1 MRRGFCQFL
10 LFAAVI
16 APGAWLAEAAEPP
29 AGSSSINRLFGAG
42 INVSDIDR
50 SIDFYTKV
58 IGLKIAFSTPARN
71 GMREVALSLSGSL
84 TDGTVLV
91 LAWHDGTPLQP
102 GHETFGRIITNAVSA
117 KAVGERAKAMG
128 YDVKEIGGGHTIFLT
143 DPDGYGVEVYQPG
156 AETPK

>member
-1 MRRGFCQFL
+1 MRRVCQFL
-10 LFAAVI
+10 LFAAAI
-16 APGAWLAEAAEPP
+16 APGAGLSEAAEPP
-29 AGSSSINRLFGAG
+29 AGNSAINRLFGAG
-42 INVSDIDR
+42 LNVSDIDR

-58 IGLKIAFSTPARN
+58 VGLKIAFSMPARN

-91 LAWHDGTPLQP
+91 LAWHEGTPLQP
-102 GHETFGRIITNAVSA
+102 GHEMFGRIITNAASA

-128 YDVKEIGGGHTIFLT
+128 YDVKEMGGGHTIFLT
-143 DPDGYGVEVYQPG
+143 DPDGYSVEVYQPG